1 VIRRATAD
9 DAEQVRT
16 LLLEYAEGTGVD
28 LSFQGFDDEV
38 ADPIGTYE
46 AVFLSDGGCVAVRRN
61 DDDLCELKRLY
72 VRETAR
78 GAGLGRRLAEAA
90 IGEARRRAYARMRLD
105 TLPTM
110 HAARALY
117 ASLGFRE
124 IEAYRFNPVHGTT
137 YFELEL

>member
-1 VIRRATAD
+1 VIRRATPA
-9 DAEQVRT
+9 DAERACT
-16 LLLEYAEGTGVD
+16 LLLEYADGTGLD
-28 LSFQGFDDEV
+28 LSFQGFDDEL

-46 AVFLSDGGCVAVRRN
+46 AFFFSEDGCVAVRRI
-61 DDDLCELKRLY
+61 DDQLCELKRLY

-78 GAGLGRRLAEAA
+78 GSGIGRRLAVIA
-90 IGEARRRAYARMRLD
+90 IAEARSRGFVRMRLD